1 MPFIKDIKKYRSIA
15 TIGLEKNVG
24 KTETM
29 NYILKRFH
37 EEGILAGVTSIG
49 IDGERVDIVTDTS
62 KPEITI
68 YEGMV
73 FVTSE
78 KHYSKKRFRAEILNV
93 SEKSTAL
100 GRVVTARALGEGK
113 VLLSGP
119 SSNYWIKE
127 IIDEM
132 LEKGMESV
140 LVDGALSRMSVG
152 SPIIT
157 EGIILSTG
165 ASVSINPKEVI
176 KKTRHIIN
184 LLRLERVEW
193 EKKERV
199 LKLDD
204 GIYKITS
211 DGEVINKLPIKSS
224 LNFLELEENIFEEPS
239 TIYITGVLTER
250 FVENITKQNFIE
262 NVQILVKDFTKIFLS
277 SDVLNRFI
285 RRGGKLKVLLN
296 TELVAVTVN
305 PVSPAGHVLDSKELV
320 EEIKKFTDVP
330 VLNLREEGYEI

>member
-37 EEGILAGVTSIG
+37 GEGVLAGVTSIG
-49 IDGERVDIVTDTS
+49 IDGETVDIVTDTS

-78 KHYSKKRFRAEILNV
+78 KHYSKKRFQAEILNV

-100 GRVVTARALGEGK
+100 GRVITARALGEGK

-119 SSNYWIKE
+119 SSGYWIKE
-127 IIDEM
+127 MINEM
-132 LEKGMESV
+132 LEKGMECV

-157 EGIILSTG
+157 EGIVLSTG
-165 ASVSINPKEVI
+165 ASVSINQKEII
-176 KKTRHIIN
+176 KKT
-184 LLRLERVEW
+184 
-193 EKKERV
+193 
-199 LKLDD
+199 
-204 GIYKITS
+204 
-211 DGEVINKLPIKSS
+211 
-224 LNFLELEENIFEEPS
+224 
-239 TIYITGVLTER
+239 
-250 FVENITKQNFIE
+250 
-262 NVQILVKDFTKIFLS
+262 
-277 SDVLNRFI
+277 
-285 RRGGKLKVLLN
+285 
-296 TELVAVTVN
+296 
-305 PVSPAGHVLDSKELV
+305 
-320 EEIKKFTDVP
+320 
-330 VLNLREEGYEI
+330 